1 MTNLKNQN
9 TSTTLRELYYS
20 KGYGY
25 YPTDKGTTHCYID
38 SYDKLFIDYKEKSI
52 NILEVGVSEGGS
64 VRLWSEYFTNANIF
78 GYDIVKT
85 ARPNIFNEKVTYVVK
100 DVNSITTE
108 EFKETPL
115 TIAIDD
121 GSHSLQDQLT
131 FIKTIYNQVVAGGLV
146 IVEDIQNLEEQKSD
160 FESLGYPFEIID
172 LRQVQGRYDDVL
184 LVFKK

>member
-1 MTNLKNQN
+1 MTNLENQN
-9 TSTTLRELYYS
+9 GLLRSLYYS

-25 YPTDKGTTHCYID
+25 YPTDKGTTHFYID
-38 SYDKLFIDYKEKSI
+38 FYDTTFLPFKDQHI

-64 VRLWSEYFTNANIF
+64 IRLWSEYFSNAKIF
-78 GYDIVKT
+78 GYDIVRT

-100 DVNSITTE
+100 DVNNIE
-108 EFKETPL
+108 LNEFENHPL

-131 FIKTIYNQVVAGGLV
+131 FVKRIYNQVVAGGLL
-146 IVEDIQNLEEQKSD
+146 IIEDIQDLEGQKSS
-160 FESLGYPFEIID
+160 FESLGYPFEVVD
-172 LRQVQGRYDDVL
+172 LRSVNNRYDDVL